1 MLLLCFFIVYIG
13 NYSPIFWRGV
23 VNEVGPGPTPV
34 FLLST
39 DSSMLIDGLTLYLTD
54 APMRSPS
61 SCMLYKA

>member
-1 MLLLCFFIVYIG
+1 MLFLIVYMG
-13 NYSPIFWRGV
+13 NYSPIFWRGG
-23 VNEVGPGPTPV
+23 VGETSPTPV

>member
-1 MLLLCFFIVYIG
+1 MFFFIVYIG
-13 NYSPIFWRGV
+13 NYSPLFGRGV
-23 VNEVGPGPTPV
+23 GNEAGPTPV